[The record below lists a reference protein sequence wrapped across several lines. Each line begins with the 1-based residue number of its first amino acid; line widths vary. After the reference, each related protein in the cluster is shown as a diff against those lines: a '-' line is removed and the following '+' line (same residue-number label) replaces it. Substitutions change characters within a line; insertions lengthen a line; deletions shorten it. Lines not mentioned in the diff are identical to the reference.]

1 MDELVQDLIKWMRLH
16 ESALDA
22 KMKQK
27 DAEFTSARG
36 GCHARKETVKGRRTQ
51 AREEVE

>member
-1 MDELVQDLIKWMRLH
+1 MDKLVQDLITWMRLH

-27 DAEFTSARG
+27 DAEFTSARR
-36 GCHARKETVKGRRTQ
+36 GCHAGEETVKGRRTQ
-51 AREEVE
+51 AREEAE